1 MNASEKRPVNPPTAE
16 DARLLAAAGAAR
28 SEIRQRIDAGVQAA
42 GAAQRGD
49 FARRRAAAEAYLAA
63 RPLGPQPQFSTAS
76 EALVERFVAKAE
88 SLASSVAR
96 IAQRASAPQA
106 VAAWLQAQGLPLQAV
121 ISGELADLDWAA
133 AGLTIAARAAEDAD
147 PVGITGAFCAVAET
161 GTLLLTS
168 SPDTPASIS
177 LLPETHIALLPVS
190 RLLAT
195 MEQAFTRVRA
205 GGDGIL
211 PRALNF
217 ISGPS
222 RTGDI
227 EQTIVLGA
235 HGPCRVH
242 IILLGDS

>member
-63 RPLGPQPQFSTAS
+63 RPLGPQPQFPTAS
-76 EALVERFVAKAE
+76 EALIERFVAKAE

-121 ISGELADLDWAA
+121 ISGELADLDWAG
-133 AGLTIAARAAEDAD
+133 AGLAVAARAAEDAD

>member
-63 RPLGPQPQFSTAS
+63 RPLGPQPQFPTAS

-121 ISGELADLDWAA
+121 ISGELADS
-133 AGLTIAARAAEDAD
+133 
-147 PVGITGAFCAVAET
+147 TGPA
-161 GTLLLTS
+161 
-168 SPDTPASIS
+168 PAS
-177 LLPETHIALLPVS
+177 
-190 RLLAT
+190 
-195 MEQAFTRVRA
+195 
-205 GGDGIL
+205 
-211 PRALNF
+211 
-217 ISGPS
+217 PS
-222 RTGDI
+222 R
-227 EQTIVLGA
+227 
-235 HGPCRVH
+235 HGRQKTPIRSESPALSAPWPKPAPCC
-242 IILLGDS
+242 